1 MNHDDTSHAAQA
13 QAQGTDT
20 GWDFAS
26 LYGFDPNSQLGNTPK
41 GCLVADVFGNL
52 YGVTNVGGLTDGDPS
67 GHGVVFRLAPS
78 ENSPICTTYTYSVLH
93 HFNGADGARPV
104 GGLLATD
111 GGRTFYGTTAGGGV
125 CGNGVI
131 FRLSLSGDGSVHY
144 AVLYNFQAMHLP
156 PSTPSTNP
164 DGAAPTARLTID
176 ARGVLYGT
184 TSAGGANGGGTA
196 FMLAPDKAAYVFT
209 KLHDFGAPTGYD
221 DNTGGLTLD
230 AGGNLYGLKQLGGA
244 NAAGELFAL
253 FRSPLG
259 GYVYDTLYSF
269 PMSMQ
274 TAAMPTGDLAIDAH
288 GRLYGTTCSGGSN
301 WSGSVFMLD
310 LTASPPTFET
320 LHDFDITAS
329 GVACPLAGVVLDAD
343 GNVYGTASDS
353 DANGAVFML
362 KNNGDGSYTY
372 STLFD
377 FVDSNTQGNS
387 PENNLIFDGNGN
399 LCGTTVEGGG
409 GDGGTVFKLIDIRTA
424 KGAAVWEDGV
434 ILGVTMI
441 IGGQGYTSA
450 PSVRFDAPGIGTAAQ
465 GVAVLTDGVV
475 TSVRMTNSGSDY
487 NFVPQVYFSS
497 P

>member
-1 MNHDDTSHAAQA
+1 MNHDDTSQTTQA
-13 QAQGTDT
+13 RVQGADT
-20 GWDFAS
+20 GWNFAS
-26 LYGFDPNSQLGNTPK
+26 LYGFDPNSQSGNTPE

-52 YGVTNVGGLTDGDPS
+52 YGVTNVGGLTTGDPS
-67 GHGVVFRLAPS
+67 GHGVLFRLSPS
-78 ENSPICTTYTYSVLH
+78 YNSPICTTYTYSVLH
-93 HFNGADGARPV
+93 HFNGVDGARPV

-125 CGNGVI
+125 GGNGVV

-144 AVLYNFQAMHLP
+144 AVLYNFEGMAVP
-156 PSTPSTNP
+156 PTSPATNP
-164 DGAAPTARLTID
+164 DGAAPTARLAID
-176 ARGVLYGT
+176 ANGVLYGT

-196 FMLAPDKAAYVFT
+196 FMLVPDKTAYVFT

-244 NAAGELFAL
+244 NAACELFAL

-259 GYVYDTLYSF
+259 GYVYDSLYSF

-274 TAAMPTGDLAIDAH
+274 TAAMPTGDLEIDAR
-288 GRLYGTTCSGGSN
+288 GRLYGTTYSGGTH

-320 LHDFDITAS
+320 LHDFNIDAS
-329 GVACPLAGVVLDAD
+329 GVAAPLAGVVLDDA
-343 GNVYGTASDS
+343 GNLYGTASDS
-353 DANGAVFML
+353 DASGAVFTL
-362 KNNGDGSYTY
+362 TNNGDGSYTY

-387 PENNLIFDGNGN
+387 PQNTLIFDGYGN
-399 LCGTTVEGGG
+399 LCGTTFEGGG
-409 GDGGTVFKLIDIRTA
+409 SDGGTVFKLIDMRTA
-424 KGAAVWEDGV
+424 KGAAVMENGIV
-434 ILGVTMI
+434 LGVTMI
-441 IGGQGYTSA
+441 IGGQGYTSP
-450 PSVRFDAPGIGTAAQ
+450 PSVRFDAPGLGSTAE

-475 TSVRMTNSGSDY
+475 TSVQMTSSGSGYD
-487 NFVPQVYFSS
+487 FAPRVYFSS

>member
-1 MNHDDTSHAAQA
+1 MNHDDTPHTTQT
-13 QAQGTDT
+13 QAQGADT

-52 YGVTNVGGLTDGDPS
+52 YGVTNVGGLTAGDPS
-67 GHGVVFRLAPS
+67 GHGVLFRLSPS
-78 ENSPICTTYTYSVLH
+78 DNSPICTTYTYSVLH
-93 HFNGADGARPV
+93 HFNGVDGARPV

-111 GGRTFYGTTAGGGV
+111 GGRTFYGTTAGGGIG
-125 CGNGVI
+125 GNGVI
-131 FRLSLSGDGSVHY
+131 FRLSLSEDGSVDY
-144 AVLYNFQAMHLP
+144 VVLYGFEGMHVP
-156 PSTPSTNP
+156 PTSPATNP
-164 DGAAPTARLTID
+164 DGAAPTARLAID
-176 ARGVLYGT
+176 AHGVLYGT

-196 FMLAPDKAAYVFT
+196 FMLAPDKGGHVFT

-230 AGGNLYGLKQLGGA
+230 PDGNLYGLKQLGGA

-274 TAAMPTGDLAIDAH
+274 TAAMPTGDLAIDAR
-288 GRLYGTTCSGGSN
+288 GRLYGTTYSGGAH

-310 LTASPPTFET
+310 MTASPPTFGT
-320 LHDFDITAS
+320 LHDFNITTT
-329 GVACPLAGVVLDAD
+329 GVACPAAGVVLDGA
-343 GNVYGTASDS
+343 GNLFGTASDS

-377 FVDSNTQGNS
+377 FVHGKSQGNS
-387 PENNLIFDGNGN
+387 PENTLIFDACGN
-399 LCGTTVEGGG
+399 LCGTTVEGGAS
-409 GDGGTVFKLIDIRTA
+409 DGGTVFKLIDVRSA
-424 KGAAVWEDGV
+424 KGAAVMENGV

-441 IGGQGYTSA
+441 VGGQGYTSP
-450 PSVRFDAPGIGTAAQ
+450 PSVRFDAPGLGMTAQ

-475 TSVRMTNSGSDY
+475 TSVQMTNNGSGYD
-487 NFVPQVYFSS
+487 FAPRVYFSS

>member
-1 MNHDDTSHAAQA
+1 MNHDDTSHAAQT
-13 QAQGTDT
+13 QVQGADT

-26 LYGFDPNSQLGNTPK
+26 LYGFDPNSQLGNTPE

-67 GHGVVFRLAPS
+67 GHGVLFRLSPS
-78 ENSPICTTYTYSVLH
+78 YNSPICTTYTYSVLH

-111 GGRTFYGTTAGGGV
+111 GGRTIYGTTAGGGV
-125 CGNGVI
+125 AGNGVV

-156 PSTPSTNP
+156 PSTPATNP

-196 FMLAPDKAAYVFT
+196 FMLAPDKSAFVFT
-209 KLHDFGAPTGYD
+209 KLHDFSAPTGYD

-230 AGGNLYGLKQLGGA
+230 PDGNLYGLKQSGGA

-274 TAAMPTGDLAIDAH
+274 TAALPTGDLAIDAH
-288 GRLYGTTCSGGSN
+288 GRLYGTTYSGGAH

-310 LTASPPTFET
+310 LTASPPQFET

-329 GVACPLAGVVLDAD
+329 GIAAPLAGVVLDDA
-343 GNVYGTASDS
+343 GNVFGTASDS
-353 DANGAVFML
+353 DASGAVFML

-387 PENNLIFDGNGN
+387 PQNMLIFDSHGN
-399 LCGTTVEGGG
+399 LCGTTFEGGG
-409 GDGGTVFKLIDIRTA
+409 NDGGTVFKLIDMRTA
-424 KGAAVWEDGV
+424 KGAAVMEDGV
-434 ILGVTMI
+434 VLGVTMI
-441 IGGQGYTSA
+441 IGGQGYTSP
-450 PSVRFDAPGIGTAAQ
+450 PSVRFDAPGIGMAAQ
-465 GVAVLTDGVV
+465 GVAVLTDGSV
-475 TSVRMTNSGSDY
+475 TSVQMTNSGSDY

>member
-1 MNHDDTSHAAQA
+1 MNHDDTSQATQA

-26 LYGFDPNSQLGNTPK
+26 LYGFEPNSQLGNTPM

-67 GHGVVFRLAPS
+67 GHGVLFRLAPS
-78 ENSPICTTYTYSVLH
+78 ENSPSCTTYTYSVLH
-93 HFNGADGARPV
+93 HFNGVDGARPV
-104 GGLLATD
+104 GGLLAAD
-111 GGRTFYGTTAGGGV
+111 GGRTFYGTTAGGGA
-125 CGNGVI
+125 GSNGVV
-131 FRLSLSGDGSVHY
+131 FRLSLSVDGSVHY
-144 AVLYNFQAMHLP
+144 SVLYNFEPMHLP
-156 PSTPSTNP
+156 PASPPTNA
-164 DGAAPTARLTID
+164 DGAAPTARLAMD
-176 ARGVLYGT
+176 MRGVLYGT

-230 AGGNLYGLKQLGGA
+230 PDGNLYGLKQLGGA

-274 TAAMPTGDLAIDAH
+274 TAAMPTGDLAIDAR
-288 GRLYGTTCSGGSN
+288 GRLYGTTYSGGAY

-310 LTASPPTFET
+310 LTASPPQFDT
-320 LHDFDITAS
+320 LHDFDINS

-343 GNVYGTASDS
+343 GNVYGSASDS

-362 KNNGDGSYTY
+362 ENNGDGSYAY

-377 FVDSNTQGNS
+377 FVDSQTQGES
-387 PENNLIFDGNGN
+387 PQNTLIFDGFGN
-399 LCGTTVEGGG
+399 LCGTTFEGGQN
-409 GDGGTVFKLIDIRTA
+409 DGGAVFKLIDIRTA

-441 IGGQGYTSA
+441 LGGQGYTSP
-450 PSVRFDAPGIGTAAQ
+450 PSVRFDAPGIGITAQ

-475 TSVRMTNSGSDY
+475 TAVQMTNNGSGY
-487 NFVPQVYFSS
+487 TFAPQVHFSS